1 MKPEIKDLQDS
12 LWIGYNA
19 FKNSRLEA
27 QKVYKYFHNEQYTQ
41 VQLHKIRQRGAPAE
55 TYNFIKLFSRLLV
68 GYYSSVINHIQVTPR
83 KSSDV
88 ITASV
93 LNDLVDYTLGRNNFS
108 TEADKMK
115 LDMMLSGMMCCFES
129 VEPTGKF
136 DEFGRPL
143 YEVKISHVPTMELIL
158 DPMSKKSDYSDAKF
172 IHRYKWV
179 SEEDLKNTFS
189 GEAVDKLTANVN
201 STNIPQADVNFSFP
215 DGLMVGKYRV
225 HNMYLV
231 VHSIIKDKTKSW
243 SVFWSGDYVL
253 DKQEITY
260 RSVKNPYRLQKLY
273 ETPTPMFYGIFR
285 EIMETQDA
293 VNQALLKIQTMVNTQ
308 KALVERDKVENLADF
323 ETAFNRVNAVIPV
336 KSIAGV
342 QIINLT
348 REVQDQYTIIDNA
361 KMRVKEILGI
371 NDSFLGLAYANDSG
385 KKVQIQ
391 QNASVVAL
399 KYLSTAIENFYRLL
413 GHDMVDL
420 IKQYY
425 IAHDV
430 IAVADTYTSQ
440 RWVEI
445 NAPFIAV
452 DAKGRQKLLLEEVI
466 DPNTGKPMT
475 DNDGNIVMSPIPTAE
490 SEIAFTEADIRVESV
505 AYNNEQE
512 QSEALLNNFLNSN
525 LGTFLMQSNPAGFAR
540 AGALALK
547 NMKNKFSPELA
558 DILTQTA
565 QIFEQQQMISQ
576 ALQQSQGAEIA
587 GAEPREPMMGV

>member
-12 LWIGYNA
+12 LWIGYNS

-27 QKVYKYFHNEQYTQ
+27 HKAYKYFHNEQYTQ
-41 VQLHKIRQRGAPAE
+41 MQLEKIRRRGAPAE

-93 LNDLVDYTLGRNNFS
+93 LNDIVDYTLTKNNFS

-115 LDMMLSGMMCCFES
+115 LDMMLTGIMCCFES

-179 SEEDLKNTFS
+179 SEEDLKATFK
-189 GEAVDKLTANVN
+189 GDVVDKLIANVN
-201 STNIPQADVNFSFP
+201 TTQVREADMAYNYP
-215 DGLMVGKYRV
+215 DGLLVGRYKV

-231 VHSIIKDKTKSW
+231 VHSIVKDKTKSW
-243 SVFWSGDYVL
+243 SVFWSGDYIL

-260 RSVKNPYRLQKLY
+260 RNVKNPYRVQKLY
-273 ETPTPMFYGIFR
+273 ETPTPMYYGIFR
-285 EIMETQDA
+285 DVMETQDA

-308 KALVERDKVENLADF
+308 KAFVERDKVENMADF
-323 ETAFNRVNAVIPV
+323 QEAFQRSNAVIPV
-336 KSIAGV
+336 KAISGV

-361 KMRVKEILGI
+361 KARVKEILGI

-391 QNASVVAL
+391 QNASVIAL

-430 IAVADTYTSQ
+430 MAIADTYTSQ
-440 RWVEI
+440 RWIEI
-445 NAPFIAV
+445 NAPFITI

-466 DPNTGKPMT
+466 DPDTGKPMT
-475 DNDGNIVMSPIPTAE
+475 DTEGNIVMSPIPTAE

-512 QSEALLNNFLNSN
+512 QSEALFNNFINSN
-525 LGTFLMQSNPAGFAR
+525 AGNFLMQTNPAAYAR
-540 AGALALK
+540 VVAMAVRTQ
-547 NMKNKFSPELA
+547 KNKHSPEIA
-558 DILTQTA
+558 DLINQTA
-565 QIFEQQQMISQ
+565 QMIEQQQMVSQ
-576 ALQQSQGAEIA
+576 AMQQQQGAEMQS
-587 GAEPREPMMGV
+587 AEPQEPMMGV